1 VRGQVT
7 RDHPR
12 AAVLALFVACLV
24 VAIASSTPAAA
35 QIRAG
40 AASVAMDV
48 PKGAPLAGYGT
59 FARRLWFPDVLRRY
73 PHVFWFRP
81 STGTRD
87 PVVARALVLESAR
100 SRVAWVTVDL
110 VAVDAAFTRDVT
122 ARLVGS
128 GARPVTVIVSA
139 SHTHS
144 GPGAFVDSA
153 VMGWLTLDRANST
166 VRDALLQAVV
176 TAVRRAEAAAAPA
189 TIAVASVTAPEV
201 IRSRLARGLDREI
214 VVLKVATPAGAP
226 VAVVWNFA
234 IHGTMLSA
242 RNLEISGDV
251 TGVASAALER
261 ELRVPALFV
270 NGAVADVSP
279 ARHGAA
285 AMEEVGA
292 ALAATVREGWRTAT
306 AVGSDRIDIRSQRVR
321 LAPARLSLRHCLGGW
336 VPGFLTIP
344 LGDTFPPVADLVG
357 VAVGSVAWVVVP
369 GELQTVLGEAIK
381 NEGRALFGRA
391 FVAGLSNDYLGYFV
405 TAADYARPHYVTC
418 AAVFG
423 PDAGDCLADAAV
435 DLLYGL
441 RGRARP
447 AAAPGTPSACAAA
460 AAR

>member
-1 VRGQVT
+1 MVALVIAWLVLAIT
-7 RDHPR
+7 SATPAV
-12 AAVLALFVACLV
+12 AAV
-24 VAIASSTPAAA
+24 
-35 QIRAG
+35 RAG

-48 PKGAPLAGYGT
+48 PAGTPLAGYGT
-59 FARRLWFPDVLRRY
+59 FARRLWFPDILDHY
-73 PHVFWFRP
+73 PRAFWFRP

-87 PVVARALVLESAR
+87 PVVARALVLESGRA
-100 SRVAWVTVDL
+100 RVAWVTVDL
-110 VAVDAAFTRDVT
+110 VAVDGAFTREAT
-122 ARLVGS
+122 ARLVAS
-128 GARPVTVIVSA
+128 GTRPVTLIVSA

-153 VMGWLTLDRANST
+153 VMGWLTLDRASST
-166 VRDALLQAVV
+166 VRDALLKAVV
-176 TAVRRAEAAAAPA
+176 TAVRRADAASAPA
-189 TIAVASVTAPEV
+189 TIAVGSVTAPPV
-201 IRSRLARGLDREI
+201 IRSRMARGLDHEV
-214 VVLKVATPAGAP
+214 VVLKIATPAGAP

-242 RNLEISGDV
+242 RNLELSGDV
-251 TGVASAALER
+251 TGAASAALER
-261 ELRVPALFV
+261 ELRAPALFV

-285 AMEEVGA
+285 AMDEVGN
-292 ALAATVREGWRTAT
+292 ALAAAVREGWRTAV
-306 AVGSDRIDIRSQRVR
+306 AAGGDRIEIRTRRVR

-336 VPGFLTIP
+336 APGFLTIP
-344 LGDTFPPVADLVG
+344 LGDTFPRVADLV
-357 VAVGSVAWVVVP
+357 AISVGRVAWVAVP

-381 NEGRALFGRA
+381 KEGRALFGRA

-405 TAADYARPHYVTC
+405 TAADYDRPHYVTC

-423 PDAGDCLADAAV
+423 RDAGDCLADTAV

-447 AAAPGTPSACAAA
+447 ARAAGTPSACEAA